1 MTLRHIVSW
10 KLSGETLKERDAQAA
25 EIAAA
30 LTPLT
35 ETVPSVRALAVHRN
49 ELFDGDN
56 YDVTLIADF
65 DDAEGLA
72 AYATHPEHVAAGA
85 TIKRYSIARVATD
98 FSIAD

>member
-10 KLSGETLKERDAQAA
+10 KLSGETLTQRDEQAE

-30 LTPLT
+30 LTPLID
-35 ETVPSVRALAVHRN
+35 TVPSVRALSVHRN
-49 ELFDGDN
+49 ELFDSDN

-85 TIKRYSIARVATD
+85 VIKRHSIGRVATD
-98 FSIAD
+98 FTL